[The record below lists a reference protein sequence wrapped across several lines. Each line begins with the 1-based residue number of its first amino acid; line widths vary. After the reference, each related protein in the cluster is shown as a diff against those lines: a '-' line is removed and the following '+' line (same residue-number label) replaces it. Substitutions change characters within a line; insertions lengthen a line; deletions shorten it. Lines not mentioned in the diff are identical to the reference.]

1 MTRTVFDNHMT
12 AHVWA
17 QLTQPEGRSSN
28 GNFYFDGPTLF
39 SYGRH
44 FVAGYV
50 IPAAPEEGEEARP
63 LLTLINGDSY
73 SISTGRHLSY
83 AQSAARGQS
92 HRVPG
97 LTALA
102 REMHRHAWEFVRTP
116 AKGLHRAPAPMKA
129 RRAALPELRNLLTAD
144 PAPVSVMGAIF
155 RAFGATPSEAARW
168 ALKAEKDAA
177 KATTAARNKVAAE
190 RRTADAEKAKR
201 YAARPVA
208 DTLAELAADM
218 ARPHFRAE
226 RAESEWREEAR
237 EMHRAKAEAKRRGWA
252 GIARAI
258 EGHRKAIFATLP
270 DFEAREIFNARRAVV
285 SQCRGEIR
293 AAITGADDLKT
304 ASVYDRASN
313 AAERLAGFAWVASRA
328 RVMGCPDLPARL
340 MTLAADLA
348 AKGRRAYAGEERA
361 AARARLQKIRTALHV
376 AAQPATD
383 DLRRV
388 AIRLAALSEGHA
400 AARDFSGAFSTVPR
414 IFAAAG
420 WTRETF
426 KALADQ
432 LKAAADSI
440 RADKAAAILDLA
452 REEWRAAGAV
462 TPETQRMAKECGGAI
477 SASGFGSYQWG
488 RGLDDGAAKP
498 GALLRAVGVERDA
511 AGAIVAG
518 ELVTSQAARVPL
530 AHAIRVFR
538 FLKRQRAAG
547 EAWEANGKTLPVGHF
562 RVELVTAEGSF
573 KAGCHWI
580 NWPEVARLADSL
592 GLADLAAEDTRET
605 RAHA

>member
-1 MTRTVFDNHMT
+1 MTKTVFDNAMT

-17 QLTQPEGRSSN
+17 QLTQQEGRSGN
-28 GNFYFDGPTLF
+28 GNFYFEGPTLF

-92 HRVPG
+92 GRVPDLTELARTADLYAWESAPGNAWHRV
-97 LTALA
+97 
-102 REMHRHAWEFVRTP
+102 
-116 AKGLHRAPAPMKA
+116 PAPMKA
-129 RRAALPELRNLLTAD
+129 RRAALPALRKLLTAD
-144 PAPVSVMGAIF
+144 PAAVSVMGAIF

-177 KATTAARNKVAAE
+177 KAATAARNKVAAE
-190 RRTADAEKAKR
+190 RRAADAEKAKR

-270 DFEAREIFNARRAVV
+270 AFEAREIFNARRAVV

-313 AAERLAGFAWVASRA
+313 AAERLAGFAWVATRA

-376 AAQPATD
+376 AAKPATD

-388 AIRLAALSEGHA
+388 AIRLVALSEGHA
-400 AARDFSGAFSTVPR
+400 AARDFAGAFSTVPR

-420 WTRETF
+420 WTRDTF
-426 KALADQ
+426 KAFADQ

-440 RADKAAAILDLA
+440 RADKAAAITELA

-462 TPETQRMAKECGGAI
+462 TPETQRMARDCGGAI

-511 AGAIVAG
+511 AGAIVGG

-538 FLKRQRAAG
+538 FLKRQREAG

-592 GLADLAAEDTRET
+592 GLADLAAADTRET